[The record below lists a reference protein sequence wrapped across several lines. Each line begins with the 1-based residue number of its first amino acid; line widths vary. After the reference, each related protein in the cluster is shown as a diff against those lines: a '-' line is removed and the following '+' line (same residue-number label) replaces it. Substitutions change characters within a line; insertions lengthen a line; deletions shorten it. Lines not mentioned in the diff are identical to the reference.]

1 MLAAAVVHS
10 VSVFQRKI
18 KKNNFK
24 LNIMDYPFSHPIE
37 GLTIKELSELIRKGK
52 GYEYFSDEEFSDMI
66 KTRKPL
72 ELILMAFATFSS
84 LDSA

>member
-1 MLAAAVVHS
+1 VLAAAVVHS

-37 GLTIKELSELIRKGK
+37 GK